1 MNEGIDSLS
10 YSEEEDPDWDLYLD
24 EDEIEIAENG
34 WASVLAPMLRSRNMF
49 GRRLALLRDE
59 YEGQTMLHHTLNPKA
74 RTDRSD
80 MIRLLVSDGADVNA
94 VDNDL
99 VTPLHMTSFRDET
112 ELLIDMGA
120 DVNARDEGGWTP
132 LFYVACDLSEC
143 CLPVARVLLRR
154 GADFNDLVSDS
165 WDNDIAPLLE
175 VARLE
180 QNWPFLEL
188 CRAVRLAGSWRNY
201 ANAPRVELV
210 RLRLLCAR
218 GRANPPPARREPILA
233 RLFAAGPPPPSAST
247 KKSVRLASRPVR
259 RPLPNEIFWLVLS
272 FWRTSRDG

>member
-10 YSEEEDPDWDLYLD
+10 FPEEEDPDWDLD
-24 EDEIEIAENG
+24 EDEIEVAENG
-34 WASVLAPMLRSRNMF
+34 WASVLAPMLRTRNMY

-59 YEGQTMLHHTLNPKA
+59 DEGQTMLHHTLNPEE
-74 RTDRSD
+74 RSDRSD

-94 VDNDL
+94 FDNDL
-99 VTPLHMTSFRDET
+99 VTPLHITSFRDET

-120 DVNARDEGGWTP
+120 DVNARDKAGWTP
-132 LFYVACDLSEC
+132 LFYTATQNRPDR

-154 GADFNDLVSDS
+154 GADLVFHSENDE
-165 WDNDIAPLLE
+165 AEELLE
-175 VARLE
+175 LARLE